1 MGEKQRTKE
10 KRATKNW
17 PQMKIGVEVKEVVLD
32 EKAESAA
39 RKQRARPGECKRV
52 TKEKMTDAWTMI
64 VDELVVRAKM
74 GSYNHT
80 KMLVELSGIND
91 EEAELPRERIQIS
104 LSEILKKELQQQSE
118 TKAESKAGRAKAE
131 RPELV

>member
-1 MGEKQRTKE
+1 VGEKQRTKE
-10 KRATKNW
+10 RRPIKSW
-17 PQMKIGVEVKEVVLD
+17 PQMKIGVEVKEAVLD

-104 LSEILKKELQQQSE
+104 LSEILKKELQQQSKTE
-118 TKAESKAGRAKAE
+118 AAGKAGSSRSRSSE
-131 RPELV
+131 TE